1 MQFFKM
7 SYELITDKNITSNEF
22 RVYTYLMS
30 LYNAQKD
37 YSYPSINTIAEAI
50 HISVRTVKSCIAKLE
65 RIGYIA
71 IEKKKGL
78 KGNYNTYKKFKHLL
92 KDHVKKKKETKKET
106 VEDKLVTDTG
116 ATKEEVNNAVKYAK
130 EKGADNIF
138 AYAKYIIKN
147 KINTCKNVVSSSGFS
162 NFTGRG
168 YSKDDYDSLERK
180 LLGWE

>member
-7 SYELITDKNITSNEF
+7 SYELITDKNISSNEF

-30 LYNAQKD
+30 LYNSQKD

-50 HISVRTVKSCIAKLE
+50 HISIRTVKSCIAKLE

-78 KGNYNTYKKFKHLL
+78 KGNYNIYKKFKHLL
-92 KDHVKKKKETKKET
+92 NDHIKKNVRNKKT
-106 VEDKLVTDTG
+106 VEEKIADDTG
-116 ATKEEVNNAVKYAK
+116 ATKEEIDNAINYAK
-130 EKGADNIF
+130 EKGANNVF
-138 AYAKYIIKN
+138 AYAKYIVKN
-147 KINTCKNVVSSSGFS
+147 KINTYKNLVSSNGFN
-162 NFTGRG
+162 NFTGRQRTQE
-168 YSKDDYDSLERK
+168 DYDSLERK